1 MGAIPLFVSS
11 VSLSILA
18 AGLGGAIG
26 AALRFAFLSFGIGG
40 ALGIAIL
47 NVAGSFGL
55 GLALVL
61 LAGRS
66 EVITVL
72 ITAGLFGG
80 LTTFSTFAADIVRL
94 GSDDLPLT
102 VIYLFASVTIAV
114 FAFMAGQWVGKAL
127 A

>member
-1 MGAIPLFVSS
+1 M
-11 VSLSILA
+11 
-18 AGLGGAIG
+18 
-26 AALRFAFLSFGIGG
+26 RFAFLNIGVSG

-55 GLALVL
+55 GFALVL

-66 EVITVL
+66 EVLTVL
-72 ITAGLFGG
+72 VTAGLFGG

-94 GSDDLPLT
+94 GADDLPLT
-102 VIYLFASVTIAV
+102 VLYVFGSVTAAIL
-114 FAFMAGQWVGKAL
+114 AFVLGQMVGKAI

>member
-1 MGAIPLFVSS
+1 MNS

-18 AGLGGAIG
+18 AGLGGAVG
-26 AALRFAFLSFGIGG
+26 AALRFAFLSLGVSG

-47 NVAGSFGL
+47 NVTGSFGL

-66 EVITVL
+66 EVVTVL

-80 LTTFSTFAADIVRL
+80 LTTFSTFAADIARL
-94 GSDDLPLT
+94 GSHNLPLALAY
-102 VIYLFASVTIAV
+102 VIGSVVVALAAFA
-114 FAFMAGQWVGKAL
+114 MGQWIGRML